1 MTSRD
6 DYTRTSDKKGR
17 LNKRFDQ
24 PREKPKMSSQR
35 YAMYLLSRYEYS
47 AAGLRT
53 KMIQRG
59 YSPEEADAAMAFV
72 TERGYQ
78 SDERYAESKA
88 RARQSRA
95 GNRKIELVLRSK
107 GIGEK
112 VAREQIANLDPE
124 EDRARRAAEKFRKT
138 VAAEGM
144 TLELKQKIYRYLS
157 TRGFS
162 TGTIKAAIQDLQQ
175 PAPE

>member
-1 MTSRD
+1 
-6 DYTRTSDKKGR
+6 
-17 LNKRFDQ
+17 
-24 PREKPKMSSQR
+24 MSGQR
-35 YAMYLLSRYEYS
+35 YAIFLLSRYEYS
-47 AAGLRT
+47 GAGLRS

-78 SDERYAESKA
+78 SDERYAENKA

-95 GNRKIELVLRSK
+95 GNRKIELILRNK

-112 VAREQIANLDPE
+112 LARDQVAMLDPE
-124 EDRARRAAEKFRKT
+124 ESRALHAAEKFRRS

-144 TLELKQKIYRYLS
+144 TTELKQKIYRYLS
-157 TRGFS
+157 SRGFS
-162 TGTIKAAIQDLQQ
+162 SASIRAALRDLQN
-175 PAPE
+175 PDTE